1 MTEQSAVSGRV
12 VDARGLSCP
21 EPAMLARQALLA
33 AGSGTVTVLV
43 DSTTSRDNVLRTA
56 KLAGWKPEVQ
66 EEEGGIYR
74 LTLTK

>member
-1 MTEQSAVSGRV
+1 MTQHATSSEQV

-33 AGSGTVTVLV
+33 AGSGTLTVLV
-43 DSTTSRDNVLRTA
+43 DSITSRDNVIRTA
-56 KLAGWKPEVQ
+56 KLAGWKAEVQ
-66 EEEGGIYR
+66 EEPAGVFR

>member
-1 MTEQSAVSGRV
+1 MTEPTSATQNV

-21 EPAMLARQALLA
+21 EPAMLARQALLV

-43 DSTTSRDNVLRTA
+43 DSITSRDNVIRTA
-56 KLAGWKPEVQ
+56 RLAGWKADVQ
-66 EEEGGIYR
+66 EEPTGVFR

>member
-1 MTEQSAVSGRV
+1 MTEQAAVSGQV

-21 EPAMLARQALLA
+21 EPAMRARQALLA

-43 DSTTSRDNVLRTA
+43 DSTTSRDNVIRTA
-56 KLAGWKPEVQ
+56 KLAGWKADVV
-66 EEEGGIYR
+66 EEPAGVFR